1 MSASPERKSGVARG
15 GSTVLDELGYLFY
28 SGMQVLKKISA
39 SAIQGYRALFS
50 VDSDLRLQYFLD
62 KGIRYTERGRYGQA
76 MAMLERVL
84 LERPQDLETLFHLG
98 FCLLRED
105 RTEEGIALLIRAE
118 QLDGTDAR
126 ISSVLGM
133 AYIQTERYEEAVT
146 MLEKALLDNPDNFN
160 LHYRLGLAYDKMA
173 DYDKALEAFQTAGR
187 LRPREPKVYQ
197 SIGFILEQQGRRD
210 EAVDYFKRA
219 MQLAEGRS

>member
-1 MSASPERKSGVARG
+1 MMVSPERKPGVSRGSSGAM
-15 GSTVLDELGYLFY
+15 DELGYLFY
-28 SGMQVLKKISA
+28 SGMQVLKKIS
-39 SAIQGYRALFS
+39 SKAIQAYRSLFS

-62 KGIRYTERGRYGQA
+62 KGIRYTERGRYVQA
-76 MAMLERVL
+76 IGVLERVL
-84 LERPQDLETLFHLG
+84 LERPQDVETLFHLG

-105 RTEEGIALLIRAE
+105 RTEEGITLLKQAE
-118 QLDGTDAR
+118 QLDSSDPR

-133 AYIQTERYEEAVT
+133 AYIQAEQYAEAVA
-146 MLEKALLDNPDNFN
+146 MLERALEGNPDNFN

-173 DYDKALEAFQTAGR
+173 DYDKALDAFQTAGR

-197 SIGFILEQQGRRD
+197 SIGFILEQQGKRD

-219 MQLAEGRS
+219 MQLAEGRG

>member
-1 MSASPERKSGVARG
+1 MTASPERKPGLTRG
-15 GSTVLDELGYLFY
+15 SSTLVDELGYLFY
-28 SGMQVLKKISA
+28 SSLQVLKKISS
-39 SAIQGYRALFS
+39 SAIQTYRSLFS

-62 KGIRYTERGRYGQA
+62 KGIRYTERGRYAQA
-76 MAMLERVL
+76 IVVLERVL
-84 LERPQDLETLFHLG
+84 LERPHDLETLFHLG
-98 FCLLRED
+98 FCLLREE
-105 RTEEGIALLIRAE
+105 RVEEGIALLIRAE
-118 QLDGTDAR
+118 QMDGSDAR

-133 AYIQTERYEEAVT
+133 AYIQAEKYAEAVT
-146 MLEKALLDNPDNFN
+146 MLERALTGNPDNFN

-173 DYDKALEAFQTAGR
+173 NYEKALESFQTAGK

-197 SIGFILEQQGRRD
+197 SIGFILEQLGKRE